1 MQINNVTITDI
12 DQIYSF
18 YRIASDYQ
26 KAKEKVI
33 VWPDFNRNMVETE
46 IAEHR
51 QFKMLMNNEVVC
63 IWAIT
68 FNDEQIW
75 EERNRDS
82 AIYIHRIA
90 TNPDFRGRNFV
101 SKIVDWAKEYAKEKG
116 IQFDIVV
123 NIQGDEPFID
133 PNLIEE
139 LVHSFDDDQVS
150 MVSAMSKIENIKDL
164 QDPNVVKV
172 VVDTQNNAIYF
183 SRAPIPFPRDH
194 QEIIRSN
201 EELKKHNFFRHI
213 GIYGYRKD
221 FLAKYIEMD
230 QTNLEK
236 LEKLEQLRVI
246 ENGFKIKMI
255 EAATSLTG
263 IDTQED
269 YEEALK
275 KY

>member
-1 MQINNVTITDI
+1 M
-12 DQIYSF
+12 
-18 YRIASDYQ
+18 
-26 KAKEKVI
+26 KKVI
-33 VWPDFNRNMVETE
+33 VIPARLDSSRLPKKVLLDLKGKTV
-46 IAEHR
+46 IQR
-51 QFKMLMNNEVVC
+51 VY
-63 IWAIT
+63 
-68 FNDEQIW
+68 EQCLKVKNI
-75 EERNRDS
+75 DGV
-82 AIYIHRIA
+82 YIA
-90 TNPDFRGRNFV
+90 TDSSEIEEVCRSFTNHIILTKSSHQSGTDRIGEAV
-101 SKIVDWAKEYAKEKG
+101 AG
-116 IQFDIVV
+116 IDCDVVV
-123 NIQGDEPFID
+123 NVQGDEPFID

-150 MVSAMSKIENIKDL
+150 MASAMSKIENIKDL

-194 QEIIRSN
+194 QEIIQLN
-201 EELKKHNFFRHI
+201 EELIKHNFFRHI
-213 GIYGYRKD
+213 GIYGYQKD
-221 FLAKYIEMD
+221 FLAKYIKME

-255 EAATSLTG
+255 EAASSLTG

>member
-1 MQINNVTITDI
+1 M
-12 DQIYSF
+12 
-18 YRIASDYQ
+18 
-26 KAKEKVI
+26 KKVI
-33 VWPDFNRNMVETE
+33 IIPARLDSSRLPKKVLLDLKGKTVIQRVY
-46 IAEHR
+46 
-51 QFKMLMNNEVVC
+51 
-63 IWAIT
+63 
-68 FNDEQIW
+68 EQCLKVKNI
-75 EERNRDS
+75 DGV
-82 AIYIHRIA
+82 YIA
-90 TNPDFRGRNFV
+90 TDSSEIEEVCRSFTNHIILTKSSHQSGTDRIGEAV
-101 SKIVDWAKEYAKEKG
+101 AGIDCDIIVN
-116 IQFDIVV
+116 V
-123 NIQGDEPFID
+123 QGDEPFID

-139 LVHSFDDDQVS
+139 LVHSFDDDQVY
-150 MVSAMSKIENIKDL
+150 MASAMSKIENIKDL

-194 QEIIRSN
+194 QESIQLN
-201 EELKKHNFFRHI
+201 EQLKKHNFFRHI
-213 GIYGYRKD
+213 GIYGYQKD
-221 FLAKYIEMD
+221 FLAKYTKMD

-255 EAATSLTG
+255 EAASSLIG

>member
-1 MQINNVTITDI
+1 MFRIIVIPARLDSSRLPKKVLLDLKGKTVIQRVYEQCLKVKNI
-12 DQIYSF
+12 DGVY
-18 YRIASDYQ
+18 
-26 KAKEKVI
+26 
-33 VWPDFNRNMVETE
+33 
-46 IAEHR
+46 
-51 QFKMLMNNEVVC
+51 
-63 IWAIT
+63 
-68 FNDEQIW
+68 
-75 EERNRDS
+75 
-82 AIYIHRIA
+82 IA
-90 TNPDFRGRNFV
+90 TDSSEIEEVCRSFTNDIILTKSTHQSGTDRIGEAV
-101 SKIVDWAKEYAKEKG
+101 AG
-116 IQFDIVV
+116 IDCDIVV
-123 NIQGDEPFID
+123 NVQGDEPFID

-139 LVHSFDDDQVS
+139 LVHSFDNDQVS
-150 MVSAMSKIENIKDL
+150 MASAMSKIENIKDL

-194 QEIIRSN
+194 QEIIHSN
-201 EELKKHNFFRHI
+201 EEQKKHNFFRHI
-213 GIYGYRKD
+213 GIYGYQKD
-221 FLAKYIEMD
+221 FLAKYIKMD

-255 EAATSLTG
+255 EAASSLVG

>member
-1 MQINNVTITDI
+1 M
-12 DQIYSF
+12 
-18 YRIASDYQ
+18 
-26 KAKEKVI
+26 KKVI
-33 VWPDFNRNMVETE
+33 VIPARLDSSRLPKKVLLDLKGKTVIQRVYEQCLKVKNIDGVYIATDSTE
-46 IAEHR
+46 IEGVCRSFTDHIILTKSSHQSGTDRIGEA
-51 QFKMLMNNEVVC
+51 VV
-63 IWAIT
+63 
-68 FNDEQIW
+68 
-75 EERNRDS
+75 
-82 AIYIHRIA
+82 
-90 TNPDFRGRNFV
+90 
-101 SKIVDWAKEYAKEKG
+101 G
-116 IQFDIVV
+116 IDCDIVV
-123 NIQGDEPFID
+123 NVQGDEPFID

-150 MVSAMSKIENIKDL
+150 MASAMSKIENIKDL

-194 QEIIRSN
+194 QEIIHSN
-201 EELKKHNFFRHI
+201 EELKNHNFFRHI
-213 GIYGYRKD
+213 GIYGYKKD

-255 EAATSLTG
+255 EAASSLIG

>member
-1 MQINNVTITDI
+1 M
-12 DQIYSF
+12 
-18 YRIASDYQ
+18 
-26 KAKEKVI
+26 KKVI
-33 VWPDFNRNMVETE
+33 VIPARLDSSRLPKKVLLDLKGKTVIQRVYEQCLKVKNIDGVYIATDSTE
-46 IAEHR
+46 IEG
-51 QFKMLMNNEVVC
+51 VC
-63 IWAIT
+63 RSFTDHIILT
-68 FNDEQIW
+68 KSSHQSGTD
-75 EERNRDS
+75 
-82 AIYIHRIA
+82 RIGEA
-90 TNPDFRGRNFV
+90 V
-101 SKIVDWAKEYAKEKG
+101 SG
-116 IQFDIVV
+116 IDCDIVV
-123 NIQGDEPFID
+123 NVQGDEPFID

-150 MVSAMSKIENIKDL
+150 MASAMSKIENIKDL

-194 QEIIRSN
+194 QEIIYSN
-201 EELKKHNFFRHI
+201 EELKKYNFFRHI
-213 GIYGYRKD
+213 GIYGYQKD

-255 EAATSLTG
+255 QAATSLTG

>member
-1 MQINNVTITDI
+1 M
-12 DQIYSF
+12 
-18 YRIASDYQ
+18 
-26 KAKEKVI
+26 KKVI
-33 VWPDFNRNMVETE
+33 VIPARLDSSRLPKKVLLDLKGKTVIQRVYEQCLKVKNIDGVYIATDSTE
-46 IAEHR
+46 IEG
-51 QFKMLMNNEVVC
+51 VC
-63 IWAIT
+63 RSFTDHIILT
-68 FNDEQIW
+68 KSSHQSGTD
-75 EERNRDS
+75 
-82 AIYIHRIA
+82 RIGEA
-90 TNPDFRGRNFV
+90 V
-101 SKIVDWAKEYAKEKG
+101 AG
-116 IQFDIVV
+116 IDCDVVV
-123 NIQGDEPFID
+123 NVQGDEPFID
-133 PNLIEE
+133 PNLIEA
-139 LVHSFDDDQVS
+139 LVHSFEDDQVS
-150 MVSAMSKIENIKDL
+150 MASAMSKIENIKDL

-194 QEIIRSN
+194 QEIIYSN

-213 GIYGYRKD
+213 GIYGYQKD
-221 FLAKYIEMD
+221 FLAKYIKME

-255 EAATSLTG
+255 EAVTSLIG